1 MWLIFNDYILKW
13 ILEVEHRNYQLLV
26 IKYNENK
33 WENEKIE
40 KMSN

>member
-13 ILEVEHRNYQLLV
+13 ILQVEHCNYQLLV